1 MKNLFFAYC
10 LVIVFVSCSADNNPD
25 DPLQEAHFHLTLDG
39 AEFENMRIAVD
50 RKALNILNSNRIAIS
65 AGDEGLVNFF
75 GFYLPFPV
83 ESTTYTMVEGSSP
96 SQNTAF
102 YSRNQTDTY
111 YTESG
116 TISIND
122 IFENDACQILS
133 GSLNIN
139 LSHSNDPSQVLNVSG
154 TFEIPT
160 EECQSGIHF

>member
-1 MKNLFFAYC
+1 MKNLLVAYC
-10 LVIVFVSCSADNNPD
+10 LVFVFLSCSEDNNPD
-25 DPLQEAHFHLTLDG
+25 DPLQEAHFNLTLDG
-39 AEFENMRIAVD
+39 AGFDNMRIAVD
-50 RKALNILNSNRIAIS
+50 RNAINILNNNRIAIS

-102 YSRNQTDTY
+102 YSRNQKDTY

-122 IFENDACQILS
+122 FFENDGCQILS

-139 LSHSNDPSQVLNVSG
+139 LSHTNDPSQVLNVRG
-154 TFEIPT
+154 TFEVPT
-160 EECQSGIHF
+160 EECQSVMHF